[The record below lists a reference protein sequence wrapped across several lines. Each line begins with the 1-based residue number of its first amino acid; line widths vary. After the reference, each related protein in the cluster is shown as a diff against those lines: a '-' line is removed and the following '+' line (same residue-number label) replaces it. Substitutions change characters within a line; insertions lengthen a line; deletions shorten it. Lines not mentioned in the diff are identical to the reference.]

1 MAGLDPRLS
10 GLAELP
16 LERQLGG
23 VADRRRFGMIETA
36 LMAFQ
41 TRLDLAQARGAFKLA
56 VRQGDKL
63 AFAAQPAHP
72 PVSSVRLDQFVEH
85 IPRYVLQK
93 PVKTLL

>member
-1 MAGLDPRLS
+1 
-10 GLAELP
+10 
-16 LERQLGG
+16 
-23 VADRRRFGMIETA
+23 MIETA

-93 PVKTLL
+93 PVKDAIVMPHGIDPPLVSGSFPTS